1 MRFLQTIVAIFG
13 LSLATV
19 SAQTASGRPRLLGA
33 DITRPNIVVH
43 GAFLNRVEVWAIPT
57 GTGITPA
64 QYILLGK
71 AVRTNEVGPKELWL
85 FRIPSCATDTRLLA
99 TEIFV
104 QAFDGFGVNIGKKS
118 LPSANADASAVHQA
132 LCGAP

>member
-1 MRFLQTIVAIFG
+1 MRLLETILVVFG

-19 SAQTASGRPRLLGA
+19 SAQSAAGRPRLLGVEV
-33 DITRPNIVVH
+33 TRPNIVVH
-43 GAFLNRVEVWAIPT
+43 GAYLSRVEVWAIPT

-64 QYILLGK
+64 EYTLLGK
-71 AVRTNEVGPKELWL
+71 ATRTNFAGPRETWQ
-85 FRIPSCATDTRLLA
+85 FRIPSCATDTGLLA

-104 QAFDGFGVNIGKKS
+104 QGFDAFGVNIGKKS
-118 LPSANADASAVHQA
+118 LPFQGASAVHQA